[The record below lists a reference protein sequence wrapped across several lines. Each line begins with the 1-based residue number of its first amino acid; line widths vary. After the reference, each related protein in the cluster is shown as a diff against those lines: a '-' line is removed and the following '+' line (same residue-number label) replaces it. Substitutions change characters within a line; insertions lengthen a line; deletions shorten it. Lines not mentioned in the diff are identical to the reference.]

1 MEHQNI
7 TTDELAIMIKAGF
20 DATDK
25 RFDATDKRFDG
36 VDKRFDGV
44 DKEIVG
50 IKNQLNK
57 IEASMVTKPY
67 LDDKLAELEGS
78 VIVRQRKED
87 QKVNLLIDLLRKK
100 SVLQD
105 TDVRSLNDIEVFPAA
120 PRALG

>member
-7 TTDELAIMIKAGF
+7 TTDELAIMIKAG
-20 DATDK
+20 
-25 RFDATDKRFDG
+25 FDATDKRFDG

-105 TDVRSLNDIEVFPAA
+105 TDVRSPVGRP
-120 PRALG
+120 GCT